1 MELFD
6 QDLMSNEKIGE
17 SWNIVDRD
25 NDQSR
30 CEISKGKFLSIR
42 ELIEQRTQELM
53 GPKWKKNK
61 RFPILVKWLDCQERL
76 SLQVHPPEEMAAKL
90 KGEPKTENWYVVNST
105 KDAGLFLGFKKGV
118 TK

>member
-17 SWNIVDRD
+17 SWNIVDREEE
-25 NDQSR
+25 QSR
-30 CEISKGKFLSIR
+30 CQISEGEFISIR

-53 GPKWKKNK
+53 GPRWKKNK

-76 SLQVHPPEEMAAKL
+76 SLQVHPPAEIALEL
-90 KGEPKTENWYVVNST
+90 QGEPKTENWYVVNST
-105 KDAGLFLGFKKGV
+105 KGAASS
-118 TK
+118 

>member
-1 MELFD
+1 
-6 QDLMSNEKIGE
+6 MSNEKIGE

-25 NDQSR
+25 EEQSR
-30 CEISKGKFLSIR
+30 CEISKANFFLY

-90 KGEPKTENWYVVNST
+90 KKGEPKTEAGMWST
-105 KDAGLFLGFKKGV
+105 LLKMQVSFLDLKVLLNHSFKRH
-118 TK
+118 